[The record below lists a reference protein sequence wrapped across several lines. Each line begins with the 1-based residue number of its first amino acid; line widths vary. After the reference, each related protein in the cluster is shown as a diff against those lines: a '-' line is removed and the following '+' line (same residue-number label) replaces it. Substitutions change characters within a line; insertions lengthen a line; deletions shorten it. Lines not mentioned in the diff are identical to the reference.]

1 MKLIVQIP
9 CYNEA
14 ENIADVI
21 AAVPRDIQGVDEVAV
36 MIIDDGSTDD
46 TVNVARDAGA
56 DIIHRN
62 RRNLGLARTFRAGID
77 RALREGADIIVNTDG
92 DGQYPGRFI
101 PDLIS
106 PILKHEADIT
116 IGDRQTHKVAQF
128 SPLKKLLQRYGS
140 ALVARLSDLDIPD
153 AVSGF
158 RAFSRDAAFDLNIVS
173 SFSYTIESLIQAG
186 RKQYAVTSVPIEVN
200 EVTRPS
206 RLFRSIRQFLAR
218 SGSTMFRMYAMY
230 KPLRLYA
237 YIGTLLMLLG
247 AVPIV
252 RFIIYYLLGDGSGK
266 IQSLIVGTV
275 LLILGG
281 LAILFGMLADL
292 ISFNRQLSEMTLER
306 VRRIEIA
313 LEAHKTAVHPDDE
326 G

>member
-21 AAVPRDIQGVDEVAV
+21 AAIPRDIKGVNEVAV

-46 TVNVARDAGA
+46 TVNVARAAGA

-101 PDLIS
+101 PELIT

-206 RLFRSIRQFLAR
+206 RLFRSIHQFLAR

-247 AVPIV
+247 AVPVV

-313 LEAHKTAVHPDDE
+313 LEAHETPVHPDDE

>member
-14 ENIADVI
+14 ENIAEVI
-21 AAVPRDIQGVDEVAV
+21 AAIPRDIEGVDQVAV

-46 TVNVARDAGA
+46 TVNVAREAGA

-101 PDLIS
+101 PDLIA
-106 PILKHEADIT
+106 PIVKHEADIT

-206 RLFRSIRQFLAR
+206 RLFRSIHQFLAR

-247 AVPIV
+247 AVPVV

-313 LEAHKTAVHPDDE
+313 LEAHETPVHPDDE

>member
-14 ENIADVI
+14 ENIAEVI
-21 AAVPRDIQGVDEVAV
+21 AAIPREIDGVDEVAV
-36 MIIDDGSTDD
+36 MIVDDGSSDD
-46 TVNVARDAGA
+46 TVAIAKRAGA

-62 RRNLGLARTFRAGID
+62 RQNLGLARTFRAGID
-77 RALREGADIIVNTDG
+77 RALREGADIVVNTDG
-92 DGQYPGRFI
+92 DGQYPGRYI
-101 PDLIS
+101 PDLIA
-106 PILKHEADIT
+106 PIIAHEADIT

-140 ALVARLSDLDIPD
+140 ALVARLSDLEIPD

-158 RAFSRDAAFDLNIVS
+158 RAFSRDAAFGLNIVS
-173 SFSYTIESLIQAG
+173 SFSYTIETLIQAG
-186 RKQYAVTSVPIEVN
+186 RKQFAVVSVPIEVN

-230 KPLRLYA
+230 KPLRLYV
-237 YIGTLLMLLG
+237 YIGTVLMALG
-247 AVPIV
+247 LVPVV
-252 RFIIYYLLGDGSGK
+252 RFLIYYLLGNGSGK

-313 LEAHKTAVHPDDE
+313 LEARDTPVHPEDRH
-326 G
+326 

>member
-21 AAVPRDIQGVDEVAV
+21 AAIPRDIAGVDEVVV

-46 TVNVARDAGA
+46 TVSVARDAGA

-101 PDLIS
+101 PALIE
-106 PILKHEADIT
+106 PIVKHEADIT

-140 ALVARLSDLDIPD
+140 ALVARLSDLDVPD

-206 RLFRSIRQFLAR
+206 RLFRSIHQFLAR

-237 YIGTLLMLLG
+237 YIGTVLMLLG
-247 AVPIV
+247 AVPVV

-313 LEAHKTAVHPDDE
+313 LEAHETPVHPDDKS
-326 G
+326 

>member
-14 ENIADVI
+14 ENIAEVI
-21 AAVPRDIQGVDEVAV
+21 AAIPREIDGVDEVAV
-36 MIIDDGSTDD
+36 MIVDDGSSDD
-46 TVNVARDAGA
+46 TVAIAKQAGA

-62 RRNLGLARTFRAGID
+62 RHNLGLARTFRAGLD
-77 RALREGADIIVNTDG
+77 RALREGADIVVNTDG
-92 DGQYPGRFI
+92 DGQYPGRYI
-101 PDLIS
+101 PDLIA
-106 PILKHEADIT
+106 PILAHEADIA

-128 SPLKKLLQRYGS
+128 SPMKKLLQRYGS
-140 ALVARLSDLDIPD
+140 ALVARLSDLEIPD

-158 RAFSRDAAFDLNIVS
+158 RAFSRDAAFGLNIVS
-173 SFSYTIESLIQAG
+173 SFSYTIETLIQAG
-186 RKQYAVTSVPIEVN
+186 RRQYAVVSVPIEVN

-230 KPLRLYA
+230 KPLRLYV
-237 YIGTLLMLLG
+237 YIGSVLMALG
-247 AVPIV
+247 LVPVV
-252 RFIIYYLLGDGSGK
+252 RFIIYYLLGNGSGK

-313 LEAHKTAVHPDDE
+313 LEARDTPVHPEDRH
-326 G
+326 

>member
-14 ENIADVI
+14 ENIAEVI
-21 AAVPRDIQGVDEVAV
+21 AAIPRDIEGVDQVAV

-46 TVNVARDAGA
+46 TVNVAREAGA

-101 PDLIS
+101 HDLIA
-106 PILKHEADIT
+106 PIVKHEADIT

-206 RLFRSIRQFLAR
+206 RLFRSIHQFLAR

-247 AVPIV
+247 AVPVV

-313 LEAHKTAVHPDDE
+313 LEAHETPVHPDDE

>member
-14 ENIADVI
+14 ENIAEVI
-21 AAVPRDIQGVDEVAV
+21 AAIPREIDGVDEVAV
-36 MIIDDGSTDD
+36 MVIDDGSSDD
-46 TVNVARDAGA
+46 TVAIAKAAGA

-62 RRNLGLARTFRAGID
+62 RRNLGLARTFRAGLD
-77 RALREGADIIVNTDG
+77 RALQEGADIIVNTDG
-92 DGQYPGRFI
+92 DGQYPGRYI
-101 PDLIS
+101 PDLIA
-106 PILKHEADIT
+106 PILAHDADIT
-116 IGDRQTHKVAQF
+116 IGDRQTHQVAQF

-140 ALVARLSDLDIPD
+140 ALVARLSDLEIPD

-158 RAFSRDAAFDLNIVS
+158 RAFSREAAFGLNIVS
-173 SFSYTIESLIQAG
+173 SFSYTIETLIQAG
-186 RKQYAVTSVPIEVN
+186 RKQFAVVSVPIEVN

-230 KPLRLYA
+230 KPLRLYV
-237 YIGTLLMLLG
+237 YIGGALMALG
-247 AVPIV
+247 LVPVV
-252 RFIIYYLLGDGSGK
+252 RFLIYYLLGNGSGK

-313 LEAHKTAVHPDDE
+313 LEARDTPVHPEDRH
-326 G
+326 

>member
-21 AAVPRDIQGVDEVAV
+21 AAIPRDIEGVDKVAV

-46 TVNVARDAGA
+46 TVNVARGAGA

-101 PDLIS
+101 PDLIT
-106 PILKHEADIT
+106 PIIKHEADIT

-206 RLFRSIRQFLAR
+206 RLFRSIHQFLAR

-247 AVPIV
+247 AVPVV

-313 LEAHKTAVHPDDE
+313 LEAHKTPVHPDDE

>member
-21 AAVPRDIQGVDEVAV
+21 AAIPRDIAGVDEVAV

-46 TVNVARDAGA
+46 TVSVARDAGA

-101 PDLIS
+101 PALIE
-106 PILKHEADIT
+106 PIVKHEADIT

-140 ALVARLSDLDIPD
+140 ALVARLSDLDVPD

-206 RLFRSIRQFLAR
+206 RLFRSIHQFLAR

-237 YIGTLLMLLG
+237 YIGTVLMLLG
-247 AVPIV
+247 AVPVV

-313 LEAHKTAVHPDDE
+313 LEAHETPVHPDDKS
-326 G
+326 